1 MKEKLSNIDQL
12 NENIKM
18 YFKRQKMN
26 KNDGLFT
33 QEEEI
38 DEFDKIILHISMHE
52 MVNPLSVDQILH
64 KDDIRDIFMKRVKSG
79 DIPSASF
86 IAYI

>member
-1 MKEKLSNIDQL
+1 
-12 NENIKM
+12 
-18 YFKRQKMN
+18 
-26 KNDGLFT
+26 
-33 QEEEI
+33 
-38 DEFDKIILHISMHE
+38 MHE